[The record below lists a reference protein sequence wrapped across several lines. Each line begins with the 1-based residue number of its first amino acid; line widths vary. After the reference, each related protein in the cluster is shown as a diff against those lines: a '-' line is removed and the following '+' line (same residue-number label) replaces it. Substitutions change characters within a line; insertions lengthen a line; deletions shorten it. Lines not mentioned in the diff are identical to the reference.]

1 MEDRIQR
8 MKELVSILRE
18 AGKAYYQESREIMSN
33 FEYDKLYDELVS
45 LEKETGVTLS
55 GSPSQQVGYEILS
68 ELPKETPR
76 FPHAFFGQDKEC
88 GGFAGMAGRPEGTAV
103 LEDGWSYHCAHL

>member
-1 MEDRIQR
+1 MRHRMEDRIQR

-55 GSPSQQVGYEILS
+55 GSGHKGPVHDIQMDILRSRIGYGPYFLSQPGKIGCQY
-68 ELPKETPR
+68 
-76 FPHAFFGQDKEC
+76 
-88 GGFAGMAGRPEGTAV
+88 
-103 LEDGWSYHCAHL
+103 GWR